1 MENSHCLVYLQSKW
15 LVEVKKL
22 SVYIQNSEF
31 SGKGKNLFIGKGDSK
46 AMKSKK
52 P

>member
-1 MENSHCLVYLQSKW
+1 MENSCLVYLQGKQ
-15 LVEVKKL
+15 LLKVKKL

-31 SGKGKNLFIGKGDSK
+31 SGKGKNLFIGKSDFK
-46 AMKSKK
+46 AMESKK